1 MRASIVRCAGAT
13 CFAAGVTL
21 SAMRRTLDSTTG
33 RMLIPAL
40 VCTGLLVP
48 LSAQSLK
55 NPPKSSSQAE
65 TVVPDLRARILD
77 GPVRKASLTFREST
91 VTLQVKGEAPE
102 EFEYDALIL
111 RRGHHH
117 ISRMYPAGLKWYS
130 IIYSALSA
138 IGGALE
144 APALAAAGVGIYVG
158 IPNAIYFAV
167 ARPWKN
173 RWLNLQSTEAQNRY
187 AFVRLPRGG
196 RARQSLIEEFSSRLG
211 GKLRI
216 PPDLRD
222 RSTDGSTKE
231 PLIAAVG
238 SSAPEFALADLD
250 GNHHRVSDFRGRTLL
265 LNFWATW
272 CGPCRKDLPSLQRLQ
287 EKHRESDLAVMTVID
302 GSPEQAKSLLDARQ
316 VDYPTLLDEGSS
328 TFSSYGVME
337 VPTTIVI
344 DQNGVIVSKVSAPG
358 VLHHA
363 DISDALKAH
372 LRR

>member
-1 MRASIVRCAGAT
+1 
-13 CFAAGVTL
+13 
-21 SAMRRTLDSTTG
+21 MRRTLDSTTR

-55 NPPKSSSQAE
+55 NPPPSSTQAE
-65 TVVPDLRARILD
+65 TVISGLRARIVD
-77 GPVRKASLTFREST
+77 GPIRKASLTFRESA

-102 EFEYDALIL
+102 EYDYDAMIL
-111 RRGHHH
+111 RRGRHH
-117 ISRMYPAGLKWYS
+117 IARRLYPAVLKWWTIAYT
-130 IIYSALSA
+130 ALGVL
-138 IGGALE
+138 GGSLE
-144 APALAAAGVGIYVG
+144 APGLHAASVAIYVG

-167 ARPWKN
+167 ARPWQN
-173 RWLNLQSTEAQNRY
+173 RWLNLHSTAAEHRCG
-187 AFVRLPRGG
+187 FVVLPRGG
-196 RARQSLIEEFSSRLG
+196 HARRSLVEEFSRRLG
-211 GKLRI
+211 DEIRI
-216 PPDLRD
+216 PPDLRG
-222 RSTDGSTKE
+222 RSTKE

-250 GNHHRVSDFRGRTLL
+250 GNHHSSSDFRGRTLL

-287 EKHRESDLAVMTVID
+287 ERHKGSDLAVMSVID
-302 GSPEQAKSLLDARQ
+302 GSPEQAKSLLDARRI
-316 VDYPTLLDEGSS
+316 DYPTLLDEGSS
-328 TFSSYGVME
+328 TFSSYGVMN
-337 VPTTIVI
+337 VPTTVVI
-344 DQNGVIVSKVSAPG
+344 DQNGVIVSRVSAPG

>member
-1 MRASIVRCAGAT
+1 MRCTGAT
-13 CFAAGVTL
+13 CFGGGVTL
-21 SAMRRTLDSTTG
+21 SAMRRSWDSTTG
-33 RMLIPAL
+33 RLLIPAL

-65 TVVPDLRARILD
+65 TVIPELRARILD
-77 GPVRKASLTFREST
+77 GPIRKASLTFRESA

-102 EFEYDALIL
+102 EYEYDALIL
-111 RRGHHH
+111 RRGRHH

-130 IIYSALSA
+130 ITLSALIA
-138 IGGALE
+138 ISGTLVPPAQAIASGG
-144 APALAAAGVGIYVG
+144 VYVG
-158 IPNAIYFAV
+158 IPNAIYFAA
-167 ARPWKN
+167 ARPWEN
-173 RWLNLQSTEAQNRY
+173 RWLNLHSTAAAHRCG
-187 AFVRLPRGG
+187 FVVLPRGG
-196 RARQSLIEEFSSRLG
+196 HARRSLVERFSSRLG
-211 GKLRI
+211 GELRI
-216 PPDLRD
+216 PPDLR
-222 RSTDGSTKE
+222 STSTKE

-250 GNHHRVSDFRGRTLL
+250 GNHHRSSDFRGRTLL

-272 CGPCRKDLPSLQRLQ
+272 CGPCRKDLRSLQRLQ
-287 EKHRESDLAVMTVID
+287 EKHRGSDLAVMSVID
-302 GSPEQAKSLLDARQ
+302 GSSEQAKSLLDARQ

-344 DQNGVIVSKVSAPG
+344 DENGVIVSKVSAPG

-372 LRR
+372 LGR